1 MTDLSTHPTQL
12 ASAWLAEFG
21 TNLEQGLIDAA
32 VAQFADDG
40 NWRDLVSFTWNIR
53 TQEGPAAIRAMLEA
67 RLDDVQP
74 RHFTLEGEASQA
86 DGVTEAW
93 FTFETRLARGRGHL
107 RLINGRAWTMLTTMV
122 ELKGHEEKKGNTRV
136 NGVEHGPQRGRK
148 TWLESRSDEARTL
161 GYTEQ
166 PYVVIIGGGQA
177 GIILG
182 ARLRKL
188 GVPTIIVEKN
198 ARAGDSWR

>member
-67 RLDDVQP
+67 R
-74 RHFTLEGEASQA
+74 
-86 DGVTEAW
+86 
-93 FTFETRLARGRGHL
+93 
-107 RLINGRAWTMLTTMV
+107 
-122 ELKGHEEKKGNTRV
+122 
-136 NGVEHGPQRGRK
+136 
-148 TWLESRSDEARTL
+148 
-161 GYTEQ
+161 
-166 PYVVIIGGGQA
+166 
-177 GIILG
+177 
-182 ARLRKL
+182 
-188 GVPTIIVEKN
+188 
-198 ARAGDSWR
+198 